1 MASLRLEHVGKRFA
15 DTTVIHDVE
24 LDVADGEFVVFVG
37 PSGCGK
43 STLLRMI
50 SGLAPVTEGSI
61 SIDGK
66 RVNDISAADRGLAMV
81 FQSYALYPHMSV
93 RQNLAFGLENL
104 RTPAAEIDARIEA
117 AARML
122 RLDTLLHRRPTE
134 LSGGQRQRVAIGRA
148 IVREPTIFLFDEP
161 LSNLDAELRVA
172 MRAEI
177 MALHERLGTTMI
189 YVTHDQ
195 VEAMTMADRIV
206 VLRAGRVEQIGTP
219 LELYNHPRN
228 RFVAGFIGSPQMNF
242 LPARLV
248 SAQPGSAR
256 IAIDGV
262 EEATSPALAIDPN
275 APADAAVAVGI
286 RPEHVRLDRS
296 DPASIEVSV
305 TIERLEQLGAASFLY
320 CRLPSGGPL
329 TVHAAGQVNHR
340 AGETIAVRLPVA
352 AIHLFETSEAG
363 RSLTLAD
370 RAAAG

>member
-1 MASLRLEHVGKRFA
+1 
-15 DTTVIHDVE
+15 
-24 LDVADGEFVVFVG
+24 
-37 PSGCGK
+37 
-43 STLLRMI
+43 
-50 SGLAPVTEGSI
+50 VTEGSI

-117 AARML
+117 AAKML

-248 SAQPGSAR
+248 SAQPGMAR

-262 EEATSPALAIDPN
+262 EEAMSPALAIDPD
-275 APADAAVAVGI
+275 APADAAVTVGI
-286 RPEHVRLDRS
+286 RPEHVRLDRG
-296 DPASIEVSV
+296 DAASIEVSV

-320 CRLPSGGPL
+320 CRLRSGVPL
-329 TVHAAGQVNHR
+329 TVHAAGQVKQR
-340 AGETIAVRLPVA
+340 GGETIAVQLPTA
-352 AIHLFETSEAG
+352 AIHLFETSEGG

-370 RAAAG
+370 HALAG

>member
-117 AARML
+117 AAKML

-248 SAQPGSAR
+248 WAQPGTAR

-262 EEATSPALAIDPN
+262 EEATSPAIAIDPD

-340 AGETIAVRLPVA
+340 AGETIAVQLPVA